1 MKQADI
7 VELVPAPIQPAAT
20 PPVTPFKPA
29 GLGLFFG
36 LIAGALLI
44 VTLTGGALSWDGS
57 YILYK
62 LVDSKEPFVVHSR
75 WYVIPLQLPA
85 LLASLFTHDLTVL
98 QTLFSLT
105 YTAIPLIALGLSW
118 LVVRRQHPALFI
130 WAVFGIGL
138 GTLPGQFSFV
148 NDANVAIQLCWPLL
162 LAVLTGLPRR
172 QLPIVLGV
180 SVILLVTHPEAVV
193 FFALLAGLCG
203 LLAILRAEGAPR
215 RHLLIWA
222 AILAGFSGLTV
233 LKFLIF
239 HTEYETDQLTI
250 DTLLDHFQ
258 AAVWGLPLAA
268 IGCSWLAGLALFL
281 RSQLK
286 NSVAAKICGVT
297 ELAALLATG
306 LLLFIWARDPHFWER
321 AIDFRTWELA
331 SSMPFMGLATFD
343 SFRKPERHTT
353 IQWNHQLLA
362 GRMIALIFLVVLA
375 VQSTTWFS
383 MTQRVQET
391 LETSPTACINIASI
405 KWLGRIP
412 VGHWSITPYSL
423 WLGGEQPTHIIASGY
438 QCDDSRLAQQVGI
451 TSWDWQPWDQEQLD
465 LSLLKQKINLEM
477 KR

>member
-1 MKQADI
+1 
-7 VELVPAPIQPAAT
+7 
-20 PPVTPFKPA
+20 
-29 GLGLFFG
+29 
-36 LIAGALLI
+36 
-44 VTLTGGALSWDGS
+44 
-57 YILYK
+57 
-62 LVDSKEPFVVHSR
+62 
-75 WYVIPLQLPA
+75 LQLPA